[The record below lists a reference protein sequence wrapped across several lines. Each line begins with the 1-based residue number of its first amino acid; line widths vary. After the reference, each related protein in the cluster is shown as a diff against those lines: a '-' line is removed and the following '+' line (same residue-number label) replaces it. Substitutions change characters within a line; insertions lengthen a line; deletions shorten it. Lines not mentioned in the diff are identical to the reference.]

1 MNMIGGLV
9 DSDIPW
15 CRRLSQWNMHDLS
28 SNFDLIHYDDYSKN
42 FAMWPF
48 IGL

>member
-1 MNMIGGLV
+1 MNLIGLLV

-15 CRRLSQWNMHDLS
+15 CCRLSQRNMHDLS
-28 SNFDLIHYDDYSKN
+28 SNFDLIRYDDYSKN
-42 FAMWPF
+42 FAMWHF